1 MAILETIVIAFW
13 AMLPAYVPN
22 NAPRCWP
29 AAAAD
34 RRRPDVGRQ
43 ARTGR
48 REDLARDGDGILAG
62 LALAAVLTLVK
73 PAASDALGFA
83 VPEFTPLAALGLAG
97 GAMLGDILAS
107 FLKRR
112 SGRQRGAMFRGLD
125 QLDFRRRLPPAGRP
139 ARFRVVQRV
148 VHARGHPRRRG
159 AHADPPRDDEH
170 DRVQTG
176 AEERALVVAPNGS
189 ENARDPVCFSRTRS
203 DSIRSARNGDRSTF
217 CPSIHTLVS

>member
-22 NAPRCWP
+22 NA
-29 AAAAD
+29 AVLAGGG
-34 RRRPDVGRQ
+34 RPIDGGRTWGDK
-43 ARTGR
+43 RVLG
-48 REDLARDGDGILAG
+48 DGKTWRGTAMGILAG

-112 SGRQRGAMFRGLD
+112 SGRQRGAMFPVSINWISSSSPSRWSPCSISSGSASGSRSRSSSSSWCS
-125 QLDFRRRLPPAGRP
+125 RR
-139 ARFRVVQRV
+139 
-148 VHARGHPRRRG
+148 
-159 AHADPPRDDEH
+159 
-170 DRVQTG
+170 
-176 AEERALVVAPNGS
+176 S
-189 ENARDPVCFSRTRS
+189 
-203 DSIRSARNGDRSTF
+203 ST
-217 CPSIHTLVS
+217 